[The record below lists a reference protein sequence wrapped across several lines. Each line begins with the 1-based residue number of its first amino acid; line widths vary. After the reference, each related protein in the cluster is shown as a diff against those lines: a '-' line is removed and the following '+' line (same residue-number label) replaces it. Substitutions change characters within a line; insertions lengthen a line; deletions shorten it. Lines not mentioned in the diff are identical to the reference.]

1 MHVIDKDVFELN
13 ITNNKETLKEKE
25 LFVNVYKLLRGQA
38 DKNGNTKKELIGIA
52 KVNIDKKLW
61 HQNKDLVKCCFEMLA
76 NAIREKEMLIVKMH
90 EDKNENEKVYCIE
103 IYKKNKLIGK
113 IKAYVDKNISS
124 KEVIEACFKL
134 LASASE
140 IALRLKENT

>member
-1 MHVIDKDVFELN
+1 MHVIDNDIFELN
-13 ITNNKETLKEKE
+13 ITNGKETLKEKE
-25 LFVNVYKLLRGQA
+25 LLVNVYKLLRGQA
-38 DKNGNTKKELIGIA
+38 DENGNTKKELIGIA

-61 HQNKDLVKCCFEMLA
+61 HQNKDLVKCCFELLA
-76 NAIREKEMLIVKMH
+76 NAIKEKEMLIVKMH
-90 EDKNENEKVYCIE
+90 ESKNENEKVYCIE
-103 IYKKNKLIGK
+103 IYKRNKLLGK
-113 IKAYVDKNISS
+113 IKAHVDRNISS